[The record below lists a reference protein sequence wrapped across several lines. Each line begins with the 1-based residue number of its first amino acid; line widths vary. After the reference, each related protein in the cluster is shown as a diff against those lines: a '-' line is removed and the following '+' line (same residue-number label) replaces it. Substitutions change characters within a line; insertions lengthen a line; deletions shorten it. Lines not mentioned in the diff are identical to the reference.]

1 MEASG
6 RGSILD
12 VCMLLALGG
21 SPFEFI
27 WEFVRQEGFR
37 VSGDSL
43 WGVTT
48 SHGEHIMIIGCGA
61 RPGLPEDDMGQ
72 RALVSAVPP
81 TVRWR

>member
-1 MEASG
+1 MHAIGARWLSFRVHMGICET
-6 RGSILD
+6 
-12 VCMLLALGG
+12 
-21 SPFEFI
+21 E
-27 WEFVRQEGFR
+27 EGFR